1 MLFVQRL
8 GGFDPTDKR
17 SNFVRTILG
26 RKPQKVSRFGASPVN
41 KAAWRLVRSWV
52 CHNHKLYYTYV
63 ILCAFGLYQFWW
75 YTCIGY
81 YRRRNHH
88 RSLPYAQM
96 MEKEW
101 QLNKPKDE
109 DEDYGEEVAATATAG
124 GADDEE

>member
-1 MLFVQRL
+1 M
-8 GGFDPTDKR
+8 
-17 SNFVRTILG
+17 
-26 RKPQKVSRFGASPVN
+26 N

-63 ILCAFGLYQFWW
+63 IFCAFGLYQFWW
-75 YTCIGY
+75 YSCVGY

-88 RSLPYAQM
+88 RSLPFAQM

-109 DEDYGEEVAATATAG
+109 DEDYGEEVQAPATAG
-124 GADDEE
+124 GAEDEE